1 MSLSFKKVKVALD
14 VVLRSGHVPNIVGLQ
29 GIGKSDLVREYAEEN
44 GYGLV
49 TITCSLVQEGDM
61 AMPYITKLE
70 NGEQVHYAINTIISS
85 LQDSILQGKYKK
97 GILFLDEFNRGTEN
111 VQSELMNLVLQ
122 REIAGYKLDDRLMV
136 VLAMNPNSE
145 MVGYE
150 NTDYSVSFSDNA
162 ILGRM
167 CTLNLKPILSDWLD
181 YGKRVVDGRQ
191 LVHQS
196 IITYLSSNANSFI
209 TKETSGKIN
218 NTPRGWKRA
227 SDILYTYQEMELSS
241 KEILKNLL
249 EGTLDSECIPSLMR
263 VLDSEVKGI
272 DYLVIAK
279 SILDGSQTIMH
290 GTKSY
295 TDLELDKIFKL
306 SVQEL
311 YNMSN
316 VPQDVIRRFVDFI
329 LSVNNA
335 LSYSW
340 VETLSKDY
348 SDLYEGLVEYSSDFS
363 NYVLDILNS
372 VKGRERGGFNGK

>member
-14 VVLRSGHVPNIVGLQ
+14 VVLKSGHVPNIVGLQ

-227 SDILYTYQEMELSS
+227 SNILYTYQEMELSS

-348 SDLYEGLVEYSSDFS
+348 SDLYEGLVECSKDFS
-363 NYVLDILNS
+363 NYILDILHS

>member
-14 VVLRSGHVPNIVGLQ
+14 VVLKSGHVPNIVGLQ

-167 CTLNLKPILSDWLD
+167 CTLNLKPILSDWLE
-181 YGKRVVDGRQ
+181 YGKRVVDGKQ
-191 LVHQS
+191 LVHQG
-196 IITYLSSNANSFI
+196 IITYLTSNANSFI
-209 TKETSGKIN
+209 TKEISGKVN

-227 SDILYTYQEMELSS
+227 SDILYTYQEMGLSS

-316 VPQDVIRRFVDFI
+316 VPHNVIKRFVSFI
-329 LSVNNA
+329 LSANNA

-348 SDLYEGLVEYSSDFS
+348 SDLYEGLVECSKGFS